1 MNLMYASRCL
11 MFLDTNYMEHQTS
24 FYDSARLRSSLKG
37 LIQLEVKAT
46 SIFHLQKDPRQL

>member
-1 MNLMYASRCL
+1 